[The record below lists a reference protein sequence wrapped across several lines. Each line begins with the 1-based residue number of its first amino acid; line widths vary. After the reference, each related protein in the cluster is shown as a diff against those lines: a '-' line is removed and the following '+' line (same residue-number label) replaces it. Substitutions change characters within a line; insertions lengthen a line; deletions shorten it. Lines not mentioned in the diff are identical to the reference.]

1 MTPAISR
8 LGRLG
13 LTLALASTCL
23 LSARASFAQAGS
35 KIGVFDKQRIVD
47 ESDLGKS
54 VKSRF
59 EKQQADREAELDGK
73 QKAYDAAQKA
83 YDQQNAV
90 LSDEKR
96 LDRQRE
102 LARMRDELQSAAGNA
117 DRDLERAYKQA
128 LLELVQKLDPVIT
141 EFAKAEGYD
150 FLFDQQQYAYARD
163 GFDVTDKIIA
173 KVNAQ
178 FPASAAPAA
187 TASTTPK

>member
-1 MTPAISR
+1 MPHLDSRHPASLVSR
-8 LGRLG
+8 LGARWIGG
-13 LTLALASTCL
+13 LAVALCL
-23 LSARASFAQAGS
+23 LAMAAPAQVQAQGT

-47 ESDLGKS
+47 ESGLGKA
-54 VKSRF
+54 VKTRF
-59 EKQQADREAELDGK
+59 EKQQAEREAEIDGK
-73 QKAYDAAQKA
+73 QKSYEAAQKS
-83 YDQQNAV
+83 YEQQAGV

-102 LARMRDELQSAAGNA
+102 LARMRDELQSAVGNA

-141 EFAKAEGYD
+141 DFAKTEGYD

-173 KVNAQ
+173 KLNAT
-178 FPASAAPAA
+178 FPQ
-187 TASTTPK
+187 